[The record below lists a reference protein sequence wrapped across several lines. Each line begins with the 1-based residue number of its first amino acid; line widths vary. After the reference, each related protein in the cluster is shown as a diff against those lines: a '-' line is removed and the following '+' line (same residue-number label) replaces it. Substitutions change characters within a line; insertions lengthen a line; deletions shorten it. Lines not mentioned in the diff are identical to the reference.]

1 VLNASLAANKAVLS
15 VALPFRRGA
24 AAAGLPQR
32 VKILGWGENI
42 GRTTGA
48 RILVDESTVATLTAN
63 QELVAC
69 DLVPLDYE
77 HQSEPTHP
85 NYIPDPRLSP
95 GAGKIEVVSG
105 EGVYLSAITYT
116 ANGEQ
121 YADSYQDVS
130 AVVRLDKAS
139 RPLWISSVALT
150 QRGDLA
156 GMELAESIAALS
168 AQINSTTMTDPNATY
183 RPILLKLLKLPD
195 TASEEDIIAASEKES
210 SEPNEPTDMTD
221 ADTAALSARLD
232 ALEAT
237 HSTQCRQAL
246 VDAACRAGKVITLS
260 AELIAETP
268 LAVLSAIL
276 DGLPANVVPMQTTTG
291 KEIPSEKTAVLSAD
305 EKGAAKRLGLTEEEF
320 AKGKL

>member
-1 VLNASLAANKAVLS
+1 MLPTALSANKAVLS

-69 DLVPLDYE
+69 DSVPLDYE
-77 HQSEPTHP
+77 HQSEPSHP
-85 NYIPDPRLSP
+85 NFIPDPRLSP

-105 EGVYLSAITYT
+105 EGVFLSAITYT

-130 AVVRLDKAS
+130 AVVRLDKAA

-168 AQINSTTMTDPNATY
+168 ASLTPLPTTMTAPNDAI
-183 RPILLKLLKLPD
+183 RQIALKLLNLPA
-195 TASEEDIIAASEKES
+195 TASDEDIIAAGDTPE
-210 SEPNEPTDMTD
+210 EPMTA
-221 ADTAALSARLD
+221 ADTAALSARLSSV
-232 ALEAT
+232 EAILA
-237 HSTQCRQAL
+237 TQSRQAL

-260 AELIAETP
+260 AEHIAETP
-268 LAVLSAIL
+268 LAVLGAIL
-276 DGLPANVVPMQTTTG
+276 EALPAGEVPMQTTTA
-291 KEIPSEKTAVLSAD
+291 KEVPSEKTAVLSAD
-305 EKGAAKRLGLTEEEF
+305 EKGAAKRLGLTEEEY

>member
-1 VLNASLAANKAVLS
+1 M
-15 VALPFRRGA
+15 ALPFRRGA

-48 RILVDESTVATLTAN
+48 RILVDDAVVASLTAN

-77 HQSEPTHP
+77 HQSEPSHP

-105 EGVYLSAITYT
+105 EGVFLSAITYT

-130 AVVRLDKAS
+130 AVVRLDKAG

-168 AQINSTTMTDPNATY
+168 AATPSQAPTTMTDTTAAF
-183 RPILLKLLKLPD
+183 REIARKFLKLPD
-195 TASEEDIIAASEKES
+195 TASDEDIIAAGDASNTEA
-210 SEPNEPTDMTD
+210 TDPMP
-221 ADTAALSARLD
+221 AAETAALSARL
-232 ALEAT
+232 ATLEAIHT
-237 HSTQCRQAL
+237 TQTRQAL
-246 VDAACRAGKVITLS
+246 VDAATRDGKVIPLS
-260 AELIAETP
+260 AELIATTP
-268 LAVLSAIL
+268 LAVLSAMVEA
-276 DGLPANVVPMQTTTG
+276 LPAHVVPMTPTG
-291 KEIPSEKTAVLSAD
+291 AKELPSEKTAALSAD
-305 EKGAAKRLGLTEEEF
+305 EKGAAARLGLTEAEY